1 MLRPL
6 AISLIFGSLSS
17 IAAAQAV
24 DPAIATVQS
33 LDDGLLAIMRSG
45 NSAGMAGR
53 SRAIA
58 PVIDR
63 AFDLPLMSRLSVGPT
78 WVSIAPRDQA
88 ALVAAFRSMT
98 IASYARNFDSFS
110 NEKFVISPQVQS
122 RGGDKLVR
130 TTLTSGRD
138 EPVPLAYRLRQSGG
152 TWKIIDVYYKNSIS
166 QLAMRR
172 SDFAATLASGGARA
186 LIAHLEQLAAK
197 PR

>member
-1 MLRPL
+1 MLRPF

-17 IAAAQAV
+17 VAAAQPA

-33 LDDGLLAIMRSG
+33 LDEGLLAIMRSG

-63 AFDLPLMSRLSVGPT
+63 VFDLPLMTRLSVGPG
-78 WVSIAPRDQA
+78 WGNIAPRDQA

-110 NEKFVISPQVQS
+110 SEKFVVLPQVQT

-130 TTLTSGRD
+130 TNLMSGRD

-152 TWKIIDVYYKNSIS
+152 AWKIIDVYYKNSIS
-166 QLAMRR
+166 QLATRR
-172 SDFAATLASGGARA
+172 SDFSATLSSGGPRA
-186 LIAHLEQLAAK
+186 LITHLDQLAAK
-197 PR
+197 SH